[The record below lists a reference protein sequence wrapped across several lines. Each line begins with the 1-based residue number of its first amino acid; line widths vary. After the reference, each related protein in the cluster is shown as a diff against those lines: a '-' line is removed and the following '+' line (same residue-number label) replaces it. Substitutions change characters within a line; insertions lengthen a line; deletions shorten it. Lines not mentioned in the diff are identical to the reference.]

1 MNHVSKRWFFP
12 GAKKK
17 RQRPTIKA
25 RTLPWRW
32 RANHR
37 SRLSADVQVGF
48 FQHPAMGGGLPSGKR
63 TKSYWKWSFIVDFPI
78 KHGDFP
84 VRYVNA
90 YQRVLRLN
98 YGLLDDTGKKWLNK
112 LVMLMVLNY
121 SCAFFSNI
129 HCPTFDVNSER
140 LNMSQ
145 LPSLTLSIVCVC
157 LRIWYPKFCS

>member
-1 MNHVSKRWFFP
+1 M
-12 GAKKK
+12 
-17 RQRPTIKA
+17 
-25 RTLPWRW
+25 
-32 RANHR
+32 
-37 SRLSADVQVGF
+37 
-48 FQHPAMGGGLPSGKR
+48 
-63 TKSYWKWSFIVDFPI
+63 DFPI
-78 KHGDFP
+78 KNGDFP

-157 LRIWYPKFCS
+157 LRI